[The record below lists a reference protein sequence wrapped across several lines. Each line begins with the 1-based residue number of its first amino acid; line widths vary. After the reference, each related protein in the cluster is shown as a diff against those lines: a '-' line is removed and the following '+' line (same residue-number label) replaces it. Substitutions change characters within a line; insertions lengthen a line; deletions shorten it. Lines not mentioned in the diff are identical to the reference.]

1 MFKPHFWSL
10 LLMVS
15 LALSGCAQSATP
27 AVNPTL
33 NPDDATNE
41 AALMETD
48 QAPLTLTEEQNGGT
62 VALKVNDLVRVQIDG
77 NPTTGFTWETENLDT
92 TVLAQVGEAKFTQ
105 SSTLVGAG
113 GTFIFTF
120 KALKAGVTHLHLIYH
135 RTFEKDTP
143 PAQVFDVTVDIQ

>member
-1 MFKPHFWSL
+1 MFKPHFWDIL
-10 LLMVS
+10 LIFS
-15 LALSGCAQSATP
+15 LALSGCAQTGTQTATP
-27 AVNPTL
+27 PP

-41 AALMETD
+41 AILMETD

-92 TVLAQVGEAKFTQ
+92 SLLGQVGEAEFTQ
-105 SSTLVGAG
+105 NSNLVGAG
-113 GTFIFTF
+113 GTFTFTF
-120 KALKAGVTHLHLIYH
+120 KALKAGVTHLRLIYH

>member
-33 NPDDATNE
+33 
-41 AALMETD
+41 METD

-62 VALKVNDLVRVQIDG
+62 VALKVNDHVRVQIDG
-77 NPTTGFTWETENLDT
+77 NPTTGYTWETENLDT
-92 TVLAQVGEAKFTQ
+92 NLLEQVGEAKFTQ

-113 GTFIFTF
+113 GTFVFTF
-120 KALKAGVTHLHLIYH
+120 KALKAGITHLHLIYH

-143 PAQVFDVTVDIQ
+143 PAQIFDVTVDIQ